1 MRDEM
6 NYNAVK
12 RVISV
17 RTRDV
22 SSEAMMVVEKRKGSH
37 KDDEAMRGETC
48 ALSGYFILTLFH
60 RL

>member
-48 ALSGYFILTLFH
+48 ATSGYFI
-60 RL
+60 